1 MDGGYF
7 ETDAP
12 QHWLGVNSFQVDSGP
27 GKLLET
33 VVIRNVVARGPQNST
48 GITTAAA
55 KFALINDLIIENSSF
70 ISTAENHSS
79 LRFAEGI
86 GRVTLRNV
94 YMSRNLYMQ
103 QETHDGSGL
112 DDPVEELYMEDCVI
126 GDGVHH
132 PTFAM
137 ERVRVGKMTI
147 KDSKFYGYTLAAI
160 DWQSPET
167 EYTRVEVIDTLF
179 RGYNAT
185 RVTYDIYPRNG
196 GEFDNASKR
205 LWQGVR
211 RRNGAGGGMAFMP

>member
-1 MDGGYF
+1 
-7 ETDAP
+7 
-12 QHWLGVNSFQVDSGP
+12 
-27 GKLLET
+27 
-33 VVIRNVVARGPQNST
+33 VVRNVRVLGPQNST

-55 KFALINDLIIENSSF
+55 KFALINNVIIENSDF

-86 GRVTLRNV
+86 GDVVLRNV

-112 DDPVEELYMEDCVI
+112 DDPMESLLMENCVI

-132 PTFAM
+132 PLFAM
-137 ERVRVGKMTI
+137 ERVRVGRMTI
-147 KDSKFYGYTLAAI
+147 KDSSFYGYTLAAI
-160 DWQSPET
+160 DWQSPES
-167 EYTRVEVIDTLF
+167 EYTRVEVIDTLL
-179 RGYNAT
+179 RGYNAD

-196 GEFDNASKR
+196 GEFSDASKR

-211 RRNGAGGGMAFMP
+211 RRNGAGGGTAFMP